1 MFLRGMEGIEMAT
14 VGAQLLNS
22 SSAEGVTSSNENT
35 KAILN
40 QPETD
45 LKKRGEQLYL
55 SYYIKCVIRHS
66 KR

>member
-22 SSAEGVTSSNENT
+22 SSAEGVTGSNENT
-35 KAILN
+35 EAILN

-45 LKKRGEQLYL
+45 LKKEMN
-55 SYYIKCVIRHS
+55 SYICGII
-66 KR
+66 